1 MVIGFTILTLC
12 TLGTTLR
19 QFNSS
24 KTTTAV
30 ASQNK
35 RKNFPLNTNLM
46 DKKTANRTSDQKK
59 IVLTLESVHKKTSIE
74 ITTVKNAEKNI
85 KKSKRP
91 FKSSLM

>member
-1 MVIGFTILTLC
+1 
-12 TLGTTLR
+12 
-19 QFNSS
+19 
-24 KTTTAV
+24 
-30 ASQNK
+30 
-35 RKNFPLNTNLM
+35 M

-74 ITTVKNAEKNI
+74 ITTIKNAEKNI